1 MKAQVRDGLECVV
14 NGRSVAVAVSAVDRL
29 IEYQVSPPLPLS
41 QPWVGGLGV
50 EGGLVFVSLRLA
62 QGAGNESSRKGVL
75 FVSQHGSMRWTL
87 EVDGVKGVVEVQETD
102 GEAARVGDGWTC
114 PPRWLVP
121 ARSGERALAWLDL
134 ADVEATLRAQQGAR

>member
-14 NGRSVAVAVSAVDRL
+14 GGRSVAVDVAAVDRL
-29 IEYQVSPPLPLS
+29 IEYQVSPPLPLA

-62 QGAGNESSRKGVL
+62 PGEAAAGSRKGVL
-75 FVSQHGSMRWTL
+75 FVSQGGAMRWTL
-87 EVDGVKGVVEVQETD
+87 EVDGVNGVVEVETAAD
-102 GEAARVGDGWTC
+102 EEARAGDWSC
-114 PPRWLVP
+114 PPRWLLPV
-121 ARSGERALAWLDL
+121 RSGGRSLSWLDV